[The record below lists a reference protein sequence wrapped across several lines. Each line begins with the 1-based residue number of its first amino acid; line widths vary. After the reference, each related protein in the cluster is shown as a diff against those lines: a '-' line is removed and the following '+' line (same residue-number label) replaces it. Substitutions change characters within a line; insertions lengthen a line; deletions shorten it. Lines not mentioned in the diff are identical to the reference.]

1 MGNQLENTNNDK
13 NEFEIISTANDSNS
27 KGLIIGN
34 AIKAGGELLGVG
46 IQAICNVVNKS
57 KDIEIQK
64 LKNENERLIQKE
76 KEKKEKKQ
84 ELKLQLEKK
93 ENDFYEK
100 QIVKFSYNE
109 NLFDKEE
116 IKNIIIEKKLLND
129 FDKIKINNIFMKQIE
144 DKIMNTIE
152 LSKDKL
158 KKCERLNIYLMGIT
172 GVGKTSL
179 KNSICDK
186 LYSQEKFGGRGTTMR
201 QRYICKCHDYLSFTD
216 NIGFELGGN
225 YSIINLVQDT
235 QNYIMEKIKSNNEA
249 IHCIWYCITGTR
261 LQDEEY
267 KVICNLRK
275 IYKEKNVPIIII
287 YTQAI
292 EPKKIED
299 MKNYINEQLK
309 SEDNEEIGEKP
320 ENIQFIPIL
329 AKQTTITVCNN
340 IIPIPPYNLTRLIKS
355 TFNAYEYSVDLV
367 NKKCLMEL
375 VKEKIKNE
383 YEIKLQS
390 CLEIIG
396 NSHFNENNFD
406 NIIES
411 ICEEL
416 NLSKIKTQFLELN
429 CIKDIFL
436 SYIDEKYKFFKE
448 EKEKKILIDIIEIER
463 NFCLNN
469 SNEEI
474 NLGSFMKAE
483 KELKDIIDKK
493 IDDKNYE
500 EFKIFFFNKIC
511 RIFFNYFVEEL
522 SKKLLELFE
531 DEIESEKMKTE
542 IYNSSQIGNIHIA
555 KGIRELVNELKIKES
570 QNQK

>member
-201 QRYICKCHDYLSFTD
+201 Q
-216 NIGFELGGN
+216 
-225 YSIINLVQDT
+225 
-235 QNYIMEKIKSNNEA
+235 
-249 IHCIWYCITGTR
+249 
-261 LQDEEY
+261 
-267 KVICNLRK
+267 
-275 IYKEKNVPIIII
+275 
-287 YTQAI
+287 
-292 EPKKIED
+292 
-299 MKNYINEQLK
+299 
-309 SEDNEEIGEKP
+309 
-320 ENIQFIPIL
+320 
-329 AKQTTITVCNN
+329 
-340 IIPIPPYNLTRLIKS
+340 
-355 TFNAYEYSVDLV
+355 
-367 NKKCLMEL
+367 
-375 VKEKIKNE
+375 
-383 YEIKLQS
+383 
-390 CLEIIG
+390 
-396 NSHFNENNFD
+396 
-406 NIIES
+406 
-411 ICEEL
+411 
-416 NLSKIKTQFLELN
+416 
-429 CIKDIFL
+429 
-436 SYIDEKYKFFKE
+436 
-448 EKEKKILIDIIEIER
+448 
-463 NFCLNN
+463 
-469 SNEEI
+469 
-474 NLGSFMKAE
+474 
-483 KELKDIIDKK
+483 
-493 IDDKNYE
+493 
-500 EFKIFFFNKIC
+500 
-511 RIFFNYFVEEL
+511 
-522 SKKLLELFE
+522 
-531 DEIESEKMKTE
+531 
-542 IYNSSQIGNIHIA
+542 
-555 KGIRELVNELKIKES
+555 
-570 QNQK
+570 